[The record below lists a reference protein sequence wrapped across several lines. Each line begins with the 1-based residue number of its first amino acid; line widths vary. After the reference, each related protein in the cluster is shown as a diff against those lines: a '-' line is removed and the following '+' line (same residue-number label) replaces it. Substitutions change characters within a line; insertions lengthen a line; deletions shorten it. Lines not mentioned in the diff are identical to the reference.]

1 VYLLHFE
8 RSECDSDG
16 LVYRVGLAERQVPHE
31 EPVTRVVAAGHD
43 VTAVARNPG
52 KLTRQVRTVIAGLAA
67 EPATQAAAAG
77 PVHIPGQ
84 AARAI
89 RDGGNLAPDRAVGKR
104 TWEEFLSDRI

>member
-31 EPVTRVVAAGHD
+31 EPVTRVVAADHD

-67 EPATQAAAAG
+67 ERPRKLRPLV

-104 TWEEFLSDRI
+104 TWEEFLSNRI

>member
-1 VYLLHFE
+1 MYLLHFE

-77 PVHIPGQ
+77 PGAHSRPGRQ
-84 AARAI
+84 SDPGR
-89 RDGGNLAPDRAVGKR
+89 GNLAPDRAVGKR